1 MTITPIAL
9 DVATELAER
18 ERWHE
23 QTRSQRVAAAQS
35 LIKSCFP
42 PTELRLVN
50 VLVPYQTFEGLTHY
64 RKVKTWRE
72 VLV

>member
-9 DVATELAER
+9 DIAAELAQR
-18 ERWHE
+18 ERWHAE
-23 QTRSQRVAAAQS
+23 SREQRVSAAQS

-50 VLVPYQTFEGLTHY
+50 VLVPYITFEGETRF

-72 VLV
+72 VSV